1 MATSRGTSNGPD
13 VQDLME
19 ALMDFQDDFRLP
31 LTIHISLGGSPGR
44 PDLLL
49 ELMSPLEL
57 DEQSEVKPSVY
68 QKSRWR
74 YLNVR
79 SLESAIL
86 LLLHKADFEMVKWE
100 EERKA
105 SSSEAAPGAF

>member
-1 MATSRGTSNGPD
+1 
-13 VQDLME
+13 ME
-19 ALMDFQDDFRLP
+19 ALLDFQDDFRQP
-31 LTIHISLGGSPGR
+31 LAIHISLCGSPGR

-57 DEQSEVKPSVY
+57 DENSEVKPSVY

-86 LLLHKADFEMVKWE
+86 LLLHKADFAMVEWE
-100 EERKA
+100 EEQKA
-105 SSSEAAPGAF
+105 RSSEAAPGAF